1 MSLYENSRLFLN
13 EFECIRYFPSLAQYL
28 KKSIIDG
35 KCQSQQGAEKSQ
47 KAMLMAH
54 FLLVLMKIPDCF

>member
-1 MSLYENSRLFLN
+1 MYSLLPISCPIF
-13 EFECIRYFPSLAQYL
+13 